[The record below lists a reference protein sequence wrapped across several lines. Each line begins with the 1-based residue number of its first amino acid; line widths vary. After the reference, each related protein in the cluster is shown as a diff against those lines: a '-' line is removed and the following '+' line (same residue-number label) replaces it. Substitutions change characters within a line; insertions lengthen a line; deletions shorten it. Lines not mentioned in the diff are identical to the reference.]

1 MDPNPR
7 NFPILSY
14 VMSKLP
20 SFGAQKSASEEFD
33 IEQPPAKDK
42 SDRDELVIESK
53 LPRLTDPKLLK
64 ELTLAISEVAQTR
77 SMLQTLGERP
87 DHESVDKAKEK
98 VKEIEVGMEKK
109 LEELATV
116 PRPEDVDLLQWRAH
130 MAERESQI
138 RKKAEEERQLY
149 KSIVVVD
156 EMHEAYE
163 KLLKES
169 EEKLVKIYDA
179 HSREE
184 GSRDGAVEEAKGEEM
199 VSEEIVG
206 LLQEAMGKEME
217 RVDLSGKQLRVLP
230 EAFGRIR
237 GLVVL
242 NLSDNQLQMIPD
254 SIAGLETLEELNL
267 SSNQLESL
275 PDSIGLLQNLKIFNV
290 SGNLLTSL
298 PDSISHCRSLVELD
312 ASYNKLTY
320 LPTNIGYELVH
331 LTKLSV
337 HMNKIRSLPS
347 SICEMKSLRILD
359 VHFNELRGL
368 PLAIGKLS
376 NLETLDLSRNFNDLT
391 ELPETFGDLMNL
403 RELDLSNN
411 QIHALPDTFGR
422 LESLTKLILDQ
433 NPLVTPP
440 PEIVKQGVDAV
451 KTFMAKRWVDLL
463 VEEERRSMDAMKEQ
477 TQTGWLSRSTSW
489 LSNVATG
496 VTESVSEYLS
506 PRAPKDPLLD
516 RQL

>member
-1 MDPNPR
+1 MDPNLR

-20 SFGAQKSASEEFD
+20 SFGAPKSAAEEFD
-33 IEQPPAKDK
+33 IERPPASSTSPRPDV
-42 SDRDELVIESK
+42 VIESQM
-53 LPRLTDPKLLK
+53 PRLTDPKLLQQ
-64 ELTLAISEVAQTR
+64 LTLAISEVAQTR
-77 SMLQTLGERP
+77 SMLQTLGDRP

-98 VKEIEVGMEKK
+98 VADIEAGMEKK
-109 LEELATV
+109 LEELAMAK
-116 PRPEDVDLLQWRAH
+116 RPEDVDLLQWKAH
-130 MAERESQI
+130 VAERESEI

-149 KSIVVVD
+149 KSIVMLD
-156 EMHEAYE
+156 EMHEAYA

-179 HSREE
+179 HS
-184 GSRDGAVEEAKGEEM
+184 GDGDAAVEGEKEVEM
-199 VSEEIVG
+199 VSEEVVEV
-206 LLQEAMGKEME
+206 LQEAAGKEME

-230 EAFGRIR
+230 EAFGKIR
-237 GLVVL
+237 GLVML
-242 NLSDNQLQMIPD
+242 NLSNNQLQMIPD

-275 PDSIGLLQNLKIFNV
+275 PDSIGLLQKLKILNV
-290 SGNLLTSL
+290 SANLLTSL
-298 PDSISHCRSLVELD
+298 PDSISHCRALVELD

-320 LPTNIGYELVH
+320 LPTNIGYELVN
-331 LTKLSV
+331 LIRLSV
-337 HMNKIRSLPS
+337 PMNKIRSLPS

-368 PLAIGKLS
+368 PFAIGKLS
-376 NLETLDLSRNFNDLT
+376 NLETLNLSSNFNDLT

-422 LESLTKLILDQ
+422 LESLNKLNLDQ
-433 NPLVTPP
+433 NPIVTPP
-440 PEIVKQGVDAV
+440 QDIVKQGVEAV
-451 KTFMAKRWVDLL
+451 KSFMARRWVDLL
-463 VEEERRSMDAMKEQ
+463 VEEERKSMNAMREQ
-477 TQTGWLSRSTSW
+477 TQTGWLNRSASW

-506 PRAPKDPLLD
+506 PRAPKDSLLD